1 MSNLAAY
8 ELFSQQFDRLTHEN
22 PDNLPKLDNMPDR
35 GTIEAEARLC
45 ASTARMISSS
55 DRADAPD
62 VEGAL
67 RHLCM
72 IKGVDWPKSRFG
84 IGPTI
89 KRLQDDKWWLR
100 RLVVKGKRA
109 WEAGKIAAGDVNK
122 NRSLYCTDWAVLQW
136 RAMRRRNAEFMQET
150 FVFNDDGWLASLASI
165 AEHSLAN
172 PAVRRA
178 EMMTR
183 LKGFEEFAQD
193 QGDAATFLTITCPSR
208 FHANSAR
215 YDGSTPKQAQ
225 DYLCKVWARIRAKL
239 NREQVPFYGFRVA
252 EPHNDGCPHWHA
264 IIFAHP
270 GHLFRIEAVVQQYAS
285 EADAWELKTAKAK
298 RARFHRERI
307 KLRRGESGY
316 KGGAVA
322 YVAKY
327 ISKNIDGRREDGT
340 SMGEVKDRD
349 GEVVASDAIVTAE
362 RVLAWS
368 SLWGIRQF
376 QQVGGLTI
384 GPYRELRRVHQAIT
398 ASAVLELIRQA
409 ADVAGD
415 QGYVHYMK
423 AAMGCPTLG
432 TMKRCKFKDLY
443 DAGDKEGAI
452 NALNR
457 YGEPVT
463 DVIGVMGDGAE
474 VITRRD
480 DWRCM
485 TESAIHAFYDEAS
498 EEGGAVEFWA
508 DICEAV
514 NMIRAERL
522 QDKQAGQGTPEQ
534 EAAAFQQRKAAGIQR
549 FKDLYGPAE
558 GGPLDL
564 CQ

>member
-1 MSNLAAY
+1 MTTLPAY
-8 ELFSQQFDRLTHEN
+8 ELYSDQFDRLTHEN
-22 PDNLPKLDNMPDR
+22 TAERHDPDNMPDR
-35 GTIEAEARLC
+35 GTVEAEAKLC

-55 DRADAPD
+55 PRGDA
-62 VEGAL
+62 VEIEGAL
-67 RHLCM
+67 RHLCL
-72 IKGVDWPKSRFG
+72 IKEVDFPRSRFG
-84 IGPTI
+84 IGPTM
-89 KRLQDDKWWLR
+89 KRMQDDKWWLR
-100 RLVVKGKRA
+100 KLATKAKRD
-109 WEAGKIAAGDVNK
+109 WEAGKIAAGQVNK
-122 NRSLYCTDWAVLQW
+122 NRSLYCTDWAVMQW
-136 RAMRRRNAEFMQET
+136 RAMRRRNAEFMQEV
-150 FVFNDDGWLASLASI
+150 FVFNDDGWIASLAGI
-165 AEHSLAN
+165 AKHSLSN

-193 QGDAATFLTITCPSR
+193 QGDGASFLTITCPSR
-208 FHANSAR
+208 MHANSKR
-215 YDGSTPKQAQ
+215 YDGTTPKQAQ
-225 DYLCKVWARIRAKL
+225 EYLCKVWARIRAKL
-239 NREQVPFYGFRVA
+239 AREGVAFYGFRVA

-270 GHLFRIEAVVQQYAS
+270 GQLFRIEAVVQQYVS
-285 EADAWELKTAKAK
+285 EADAWELKTEKAK
-298 RARFHRERI
+298 RARFDRERI

-340 SMGEVKDRD
+340 SIGEVKDRD
-349 GEVVASDAIVTAE
+349 GNVVADDAIVTAE

-376 QQVGGLTI
+376 QQVGGLAI

-398 ASAVLELIRQA
+398 ASAVLEMARQA

-415 QGYVHYMK
+415 AGFKDYMV
-423 AAMGCPTLG
+423 AALRCEGLG
-432 TMKRCKFKDLY
+432 TLKRCKFKEAY
-443 DAGDKEGAI
+443 DAGDEKGAVE
-452 NALNR
+452 ALNR

-463 DVIGVMGDGAE
+463 DVIGVHAGGVE

-480 DWRCM
+480 DWRCL
-485 TESAIHAFYDEAS
+485 TEYAIHALHDEACQ
-498 EEGGAVEFWA
+498 EGEAVEFWA

-514 NMIRAERL
+514 NLLKLER
-522 QDKQAGQGTPEQ
+522 DRVAGGLSGPP
-534 EAAAFQQRKAAGIQR
+534 KAS
-549 FKDLYGPAE
+549 
-558 GGPLDL
+558 PLDL